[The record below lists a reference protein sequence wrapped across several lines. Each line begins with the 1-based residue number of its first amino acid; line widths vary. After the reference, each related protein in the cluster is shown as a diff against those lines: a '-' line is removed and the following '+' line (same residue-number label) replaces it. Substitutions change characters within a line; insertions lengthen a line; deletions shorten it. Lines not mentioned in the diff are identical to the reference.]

1 MACWPVRA
9 GYCPGG
15 PIGAG
20 PGGGAM
26 GAGGR
31 GRPTGAGTGPGA
43 PIGMG

>member
-26 GAGGR
+26 GAG
-31 GRPTGAGTGPGA
+31 TGPGA